1 MGSLPTLILLLIY
14 RYSSR
19 NQATIMKTLL
29 IFLFAFMVLD
39 VECLSSSTRTQIEN
53 QHNQER
59 QRGARQFGG
68 TTKRVR
74 YSRNLESLAQNHA
87 NKCTQS
93 HSRSASSSGNGE
105 NLWWGWGSCSGE
117 NCSGNCPN
125 RDGGQNCGHWTQII
139 WQDTKQVGC
148 GVAQCGQN
156 TEVHCFYSPAGNMYF
171 NGSPEKAV
179 KF

>member
-1 MGSLPTLILLLIY
+1 MG
-14 RYSSR
+14 
-19 NQATIMKTLL
+19 
-29 IFLFAFMVLD
+29 MVLD

-53 QHNQER
+53 QHNQ
-59 QRGARQFGG
+59 
-68 TTKRVR
+68 
-74 YSRNLESLAQNHA
+74 A

-117 NCSGNCPN
+117 NCATNAIQSWISENDSGNCPN

>member
-1 MGSLPTLILLLIY
+1 
-14 RYSSR
+14 
-19 NQATIMKTLL
+19 MKTLL
-29 IFLFAFMVLD
+29 IFLIAFMVWD
-39 VECLSSSTRTQIEN
+39 VDCLSSSTRNQIEN

-68 TTKRVR
+68 TTRRVR

-117 NCSGNCPN
+117 NCATNAIQSWISENDSGNCPN
-125 RDGGQNCGHWTQII
+125 RDGGQSCGHWTQII
-139 WQDTKQVGC
+139 WQDTKQVSLKIYFFT
-148 GVAQCGQN
+148 N
-156 TEVHCFYSPAGNMYF
+156 ITFIRNFYL
-171 NGSPEKAV
+171 
-179 KF
+179 